1 MFLLG
6 PVGQL
11 GIFGISSI
19 LFIGHTSSRCSDV
32 DVAIYFLSR
41 DKVRLEVCVS
51 SWAVGHIRH
60 IKHSAQRPHELSN
73 PPSWLFKPLK
83 ISVQLFSPLSRKSTQ
98 FLHNL
103 WSLHSCSPK
112 YQEKSFVANNKN
124 RQKYVSQHFMTKK
137 SIMDFSQF
145 NGYFVVPKSSHCPVL
160 SLMEKVM
167 LTWLMW
173 LWLTCLLKSWYF

>member
-51 SWAVGHIRH
+51 PWAVGHFRH

-98 FLHNL
+98 FFHNL
-103 WSLHSCSPK
+103 WTIQSCIPK
-112 YQEKSFVANNKN
+112 YQEKSFVANNKI
-124 RQKYVSQHFMTKK
+124 RQKYINKKIFMN
-137 SIMDFSQF
+137 FSRF
-145 NGYFVVPKSSHCPVL
+145 IRYSLVPKSSHCPVV

-167 LTWLMW
+167 FCWL
-173 LWLTCLLKSWYF
+173 SWCDSG

>member
-6 PVGQL
+6 PVRQL

-51 SWAVGHIRH
+51 PWAVGHIRH

-112 YQEKSFVANNKN
+112 YQEKSFVANNN
-124 RQKYVSQHFMTKK
+124 KK
-137 SIMDFSQF
+137 SIMNFSQF

-167 LTWLMW
+167 LTCW
-173 LWLTCLLKSWYF
+173 CDSG

>member
-51 SWAVGHIRH
+51 PWAVGHIRH

-137 SIMDFSQF
+137 AIWIFHNLMDILWYLSPVIALFCLSWR
-145 NGYFVVPKSSHCPVL
+145 KSC
-160 SLMEKVM
+160 
-167 LTWLMW
+167 WLGW
-173 LWLTCLLKSWYF
+173 CDSG

>member
-51 SWAVGHIRH
+51 PWAVGHIRH

-73 PPSWLFKPLK
+73 PPSGYSSHLK
-83 ISVQLFSPLSRKSTQ
+83 FLFSY
-98 FLHNL
+98 
-103 WSLHSCSPK
+103 SLH
-112 YQEKSFVANNKN
+112 FHA
-124 RQKYVSQHFMTKK
+124 SQHSF
-137 SIMDFSQF
+137 SIICDRFTAA
-145 NGYFVVPKSSHCPVL
+145 VL
-160 SLMEKVM
+160 NIKRSRLL
-167 LTWLMW
+167 LTIKIGKNMSVNIL
-173 LWLTCLLKSWYF
+173 